1 MTEAF
6 CVRCRKVR
14 EMKKERRVMLNNGKR
29 AKKGFCE
36 ECGTKMCRIV
46 KKDDDSFL
54 SFLLSAVGLE
64 EMMWK
69 KENPDDE

>member
-14 EMKKERRVMLNNGKR
+14 EMKKEQRVMLSNGKK

-36 ECGTKMCRIV
+36 ECGTKMYRIV
-46 KKDDDSFL
+46 KGDDSFL

-69 KENPDDE
+69 KEHHDED